1 MHGQFKRFCKNK
13 QPDKKY
19 CYHFLK
25 DGHIYDDDY
34 LHALKDW
41 DAFKM
46 ENMGDYHD
54 HYLKRY
60 VFLIADIF
68 EKLTSKSPKFYKIHP
83 SHYFSSAK

>member
-19 CYHFLK
+19 YYRFLK

-46 ENMGDYHD
+46 ENMGD
-54 HYLKRY
+54 
-60 VFLIADIF
+60 
-68 EKLTSKSPKFYKIHP
+68 
-83 SHYFSSAK
+83 